1 MNLSEMPRVRMACL
15 PTPLEEMKALSEFL
29 GGPRLLIK
37 RDDMTGLAFGGNKV
51 RKLEFIMADALRK
64 GAKTIITSGGVQTNW
79 GRLAVAAAIRFGM
92 KPVLVLTGDE
102 PASYQGNLSL
112 DYLMDAELH
121 FVDVDPNLEG
131 KTHMKALREAGEA
144 KVVELE
150 ETYRAKGLA
159 PYVIPRGGRTTQGT
173 AGYLTATIEILQQL
187 TDRGIKADYILTGTG
202 TTSTTGALLMG
213 QRVFGTGI
221 KTIGISVS
229 RPAEECRERIQEQ
242 IEKDMA
248 FFGWKE
254 KIDRDEIVVFDDSI
268 GPGYAVP
275 SAEGVEAIK
284 LLAAKEAVI
293 LDQNYTGK
301 AMAGL
306 LGLIRRGYF
315 KNSDTVIFL
324 HTGGVPALFALEDR
338 YFRGR

>member
-1 MNLSEMPRVRMACL
+1 
-15 PTPLEEMKALSEFL
+15 
-29 GGPRLLIK
+29 
-37 RDDMTGLAFGGNKV
+37 
-51 RKLEFIMADALRK
+51 
-64 GAKTIITSGGVQTNW
+64 
-79 GRLAVAAAIRFGM
+79 
-92 KPVLVLTGDE
+92 
-102 PASYQGNLSL
+102 
-112 DYLMDAELH
+112 
-121 FVDVDPNLEG
+121 
-131 KTHMKALREAGEA
+131 
-144 KVVELE
+144 
-150 ETYRAKGLA
+150 
-159 PYVIPRGGRTTQGT
+159 
-173 AGYLTATIEILQQL
+173 
-187 TDRGIKADYILTGTG
+187 
-202 TTSTTGALLMG
+202 
-213 QRVFGTGI
+213 
-221 KTIGISVS
+221 
-229 RPAEECRERIQEQ
+229 
-242 IEKDMA
+242 MA